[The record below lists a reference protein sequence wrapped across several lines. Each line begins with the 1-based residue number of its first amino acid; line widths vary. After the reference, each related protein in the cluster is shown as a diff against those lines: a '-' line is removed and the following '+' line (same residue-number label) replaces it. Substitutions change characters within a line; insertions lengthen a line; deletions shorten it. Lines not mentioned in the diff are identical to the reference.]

1 MNRTDRRPTRRHTLA
16 VLTAAAVTSLLTACG
31 GATSTTAATPTTS
44 LDPAAAARQDAAFAT
59 ALFDHRHQ
67 ALQLVGL
74 AAQYATSSD
83 LLQLTRSLQT
93 TYDTQ
98 MRDLGTMLTAWGQ
111 PVPHVEGHSD
121 LGDTIPGLLDKTQLA
136 DLRAAEGS
144 AFDTKFLQILDAHEQ
159 AAEPLARKELTSGAD
174 PQAKAL
180 AQTVL
185 DDIATHRATI
195 AQLTKK

>member
-1 MNRTDRRPTRRHTLA
+1 MISVLA
-16 VLTAAAVTSLLTACG
+16 ACG
-31 GATSTTAATPTTS
+31 DGTPTPAATPTTS

-83 LLQLTRSLQT
+83 LLQFTRSLQT

-98 MRDLGTMLTAWGQ
+98 MRDLDSMLTAWAQ

-136 DLRAAEGS
+136 GLRAAEGT
-144 AFDTKFLQILDAHEQ
+144 AFDRKFLQILDAHEQ
-159 AAEPLARKELTSGAD
+159 AAEPLARQELTSGAD

-180 AQTVL
+180 AKTVL
-185 DDIATHRATI
+185 DDIDTHRATI